1 MSPCHVSTLE
11 KKICGRWII
20 KNNENPPNDIEQPI
34 TEEVCI
40 QEENMKIYNDNKS
53 AETATTTYSP
63 IYQQEEIEKLL
74 KLADEDCDDLY
85 DLDNTAINNTDE
97 NEMEDERDQEPCL
110 YPSLRDHETGSD
122 HDMNYEICNQKKAE
136 QCISKQIL
144 PHREENILGH
154 YSSSTINKNETN
166 GTIKLTN
173 NDDDNNPASKL
184 AANRQAQR
192 PVPAPRNLF
201 LRPET
206 RLKIKLDSN
215 SEISVRERAKT
226 FSFVETCQIPPTPF
240 RYHKLPK
247 AGTNINNLLLEVAPC
262 HHLNHKSQYQLPG
275 NFKVSP
281 TLTS

>member
-1 MSPCHVSTLE
+1 MEQTSLMDIEHTSPSYHQTQLEKDRRENNLEESTILDEYINHHENAHKRKFMSCYYNREEADRSEDESSEEVSPCHVSTLE

-136 QCISKQIL
+136 
-144 PHREENILGH
+144 
-154 YSSSTINKNETN
+154 
-166 GTIKLTN
+166 
-173 NDDDNNPASKL
+173 
-184 AANRQAQR
+184 
-192 PVPAPRNLF
+192 
-201 LRPET
+201 
-206 RLKIKLDSN
+206 
-215 SEISVRERAKT
+215 
-226 FSFVETCQIPPTPF
+226 
-240 RYHKLPK
+240 
-247 AGTNINNLLLEVAPC
+247 
-262 HHLNHKSQYQLPG
+262 
-275 NFKVSP
+275 
-281 TLTS
+281 